1 MTTYDLPHELRR
13 VAAKAGRMVCY
24 GCGLEHD
31 CSLYGCR
38 ICLDAADEIQ
48 VLKAML
54 RTLDWISVE
63 DRLPSFGVPVLVA
76 RRGINGKLKV
86 EQGSKEPGPWW
97 KVYGTLV
104 KQVLYWQPMPEAPEE
119 GETDG

>member
-1 MTTYDLPHELRR
+1 MTTYDLPRELRR
-13 VAAKAGRMVCY
+13 LAIENGSLACL
-24 GCGLEHD
+24 GCGLEYNCDSIH
-31 CSLYGCR
+31 GCR
-38 ICLDAADEIQ
+38 VLRDAADEIQ

-54 RTLDWISVE
+54 RVNDWISVE

-119 GETDG
+119 GEL